1 MSPVGKQSGGG
12 HYGGQVPAL
21 LRTRRKWLSWW
32 DGKLRSL
39 LFDVVVAVFA
49 VGAGSNVTHGPPA
62 VVTSVTVA
70 AGIAIALRR
79 RFPWL
84 AVAAAGGLSFVTAQP
99 VAGLIA
105 VYTVARRRGPGKQL
119 WIAAALV
126 EGFLV
131 LGGVLRGGG
140 NFEIVPVLVMTL
152 FVVGSAGLL
161 GLWIF
166 QRKMLVVSY
175 QERAEQAER
184 ERDLLAEREVAAERR
199 RIAREMH
206 DVVAHRVSVIS
217 LQAGALTM
225 RAQDERTAEVAEVIR
240 STSGTALTEL
250 RTMLRVLRDDESG
263 SPQQDGG
270 ELASDPT
277 LGSIAPLV
285 RQSTASGANVRL
297 DVPDPVPETSAE
309 VGRAA
314 YRVVQEALTNA
325 AKHAPHAAVQVS
337 VAEEDEGLVVA
348 VSNQRG
354 RSTDTDAVPGSGYGL
369 IGMRER
375 VTLAGGTLS
384 TGRTDS
390 GGYRVRAIFP
400 RNEAVV
406 A

>member
-1 MSPVGKQSGGG
+1 MSPVRKRSGGG
-12 HYGGQVPAL
+12 HYGEQVPAF
-21 LRTRRKWLSWW
+21 LRTWRKWLSWW

-39 LFDVVVAVFA
+39 LFDVAVAVFA
-49 VGAGSNVTHGPPA
+49 VSAGANVTHGPPA

-70 AGIAIALRR
+70 TGIAIALRR

-84 AVAAAGGLSFVTAQP
+84 AVAATGGLSLVTPQLGSG
-99 VAGLIA
+99 VIA
-105 VYTVARRRGPGKQL
+105 VYTMARQRGPCKQL

-126 EGFLV
+126 EAFLV
-131 LGGVLRGGG
+131 LGGMLRAGQV
-140 NFEIVPVLVMTL
+140 EILPLLVMTL
-152 FVVGSAGLL
+152 FIVGSAGLL
-161 GLWIF
+161 GLWIH
-166 QRKMLVVSY
+166 QRKVLVESY

-206 DVVAHRVSVIS
+206 DMVAHRVSVIS

-225 RAQDERTAEVAEVIR
+225 NSPDERTAEVAEVIR

-285 RQSTASGANVRL
+285 RQSTASGANIRL
-297 DVPDPVPETSAE
+297 DVPDPAPETSAE

-325 AKHAPHAAVQVS
+325 AKHAPHAAVLVS
-337 VAEEDEGLVVA
+337 VAEEDEGLTVT

-384 TGRTDS
+384 TGRTDG

>member
-1 MSPVGKQSGGG
+1 MSPVRKRSGGG
-12 HYGGQVPAL
+12 HYGEQVPAL
-21 LRTRRKWLSWW
+21 LRTWRKSLSWW

-39 LFDVVVAVFA
+39 LFDVAVAVFA
-49 VGAGSNVTHGPPA
+49 VSAGANVTHGPPA
-62 VVTSVTVA
+62 VVASVTVA
-70 AGIAIALRR
+70 TGIAIALRR

-84 AVAAAGGLSFVTAQP
+84 AVAATGVLSLVTPQL
-99 VAGLIA
+99 GSGMIA
-105 VYTVARRRGPGKQL
+105 VYTMARRRGPCKQL

-131 LGGVLRGGG
+131 LGGMLRAGQV
-140 NFEIVPVLVMTL
+140 EILPVLVMTL
-152 FVVGSAGLL
+152 FIVGSAGLL
-161 GLWIF
+161 GLWIH
-166 QRKMLVVSY
+166 QRKVLVENY

-225 RAQDERTAEVAEVIR
+225 NSQDERTAEVAEVIR

-285 RQSTASGANVRL
+285 RQSTVSGANIRL

-325 AKHAPHAAVQVS
+325 AKHAPHAAVLVS
-337 VAEEDEGLVVA
+337 VAEEDEGLAVT

-384 TGRTDS
+384 TGRADG

>member
-1 MSPVGKQSGGG
+1 MSPVRKQSGGG
-12 HYGGQVPAL
+12 HCGEHVPAL
-21 LRTRRKWLSWW
+21 LRNRRQWLSWW

-39 LFDVVVAVFA
+39 LFDIAVAVLA
-49 VGAGSNVTHGPPA
+49 VNAGANVTHGPP
-62 VVTSVTVA
+62 VVVASVTVA
-70 AGIAIALRR
+70 AGVALALRR

-84 AVAAAGGLSFVTAQP
+84 AVAATGGLSLVTAQL
-99 VAGLIA
+99 VAGVIA
-105 VYTVARRRGPGKQL
+105 VYTMARRRGPCKQL
-119 WIAAALV
+119 WIAGALV
-126 EGFLV
+126 EGFFV
-131 LGGVLRGGG
+131 LGGGLRGGQ
-140 NFEIVPVLVMTL
+140 FEIVPVLVVTL

-225 RAQDERTAEVAEVIR
+225 NAQDERTAEVAEVIR

-285 RQSTASGANVRL
+285 RQFTGSGANVRL
-297 DVPDPVPETSAE
+297 EVPDPVPDTSAE

-325 AKHAPHAAVQVS
+325 AKHAPHAAVLVS
-337 VAEEDEGLVVA
+337 VAEEDEGLVVT
-348 VSNQRG
+348 VSNRRG